1 MTEIFNCPRLAGE
14 VPAISSKSEAHRA
27 LICAALSDKP
37 SDISCTYTNNDILAT
52 ASCLNSLGA
61 DISYKSGVFHIEPIY
76 EPAHKADLDCGE
88 SGSTLRFMLPITAA
102 LGVHANIYMSGRLP
116 MRPLSPLYE
125 LLSDNGVKLSKQGS
139 TPLEVQGRF
148 VGGDFKIAANIS
160 SQFISGLLFALP
172 LCNSASTLTLTEK
185 IESQDYISMTLDAQ
199 RRFSVD
205 IKQVENTKFIID
217 PKQKYSPKGNIC
229 IGGDWSNAAFFLCAG
244 ALSDEGVC
252 VSGLDLCSHQGDKR
266 ILDVLKNMGAN
277 VAVSNS
283 NVTVKKGELREI
295 ELDASDIPDLVPI
308 IATVASVSRGKSVI
322 YNAGRLRLKESDRI
336 ESVCNML
343 SSLGS
348 DIIPT
353 NDGMIIYGKED
364 LVGGRVDSCADHR
377 IAMSA
382 AIAST
387 VCKNAVV
394 IDGFEAVNKS
404 YPDFKN
410 HFLSI
415 DQNR

>member
-1 MTEIFNCPRLAGE
+1 MTEIFNCPRLSGQ

-37 SDISCTYTNNDILAT
+37 SDITCTYTNNDILAT
-52 ASCLNSLGA
+52 VSCLNSLGA
-61 DISYKSGVFHIEPIY
+61 DISYKNGVFHIEPIY
-76 EPAHKADLDCGE
+76 EPVADARLDCGE
-88 SGSTLRFMLPITAA
+88 SGSTLRFMLPIVAA
-102 LGVHANIYMSGRLP
+102 LGVHASIYMSGRLP
-116 MRPLSPLYE
+116 QRPLSPLYE
-125 LLSDNGVKLSKQGS
+125 LLSDNGARLSKQGS
-139 TPLEVQGRF
+139 VPLEVSGRF
-148 VGGDFKIAANIS
+148 VGGDYTIAANIS

-172 LCNSASTLTLTEK
+172 LCSTLSTITLTDK
-185 IESQDYISMTLDAQ
+185 IESEDYISMTLDAQ

-205 IKQVENTKFIID
+205 IKQDGAKFIID
-217 PKQKYSPKGNIC
+217 AGQRYSPKGNVC

-244 ALSDEGVC
+244 ALSEDGVC
-252 VSGLDLCSHQGDKR
+252 VSGLDLSSHQGDKR
-266 ILDVLKNMGAN
+266 ILDVLKSMGADITAKN
-277 VAVSNS
+277 DS
-283 NVTVKKGELREI
+283 VTVKRGELKGI
-295 ELDASDIPDLVPI
+295 ELDASNIPDLVPI

-348 DIIPT
+348 DIT
-353 NDGMIIYGKED
+353 HTDDGMVIYGKES
-364 LVGGRVDSCADHR
+364 LAGGRVDSCSDHR

-394 IDGFEAVNKS
+394 IDNFEAVNKS
-404 YPDFKN
+404 YPDFKK
-410 HFLSI
+410 HFLSLV
-415 DQNR
+415 QNI

>member
-1 MTEIFNCPRLAGE
+1 MTEIFNCPRLSGQ

-37 SDISCTYTNNDILAT
+37 SDITCTYTNNDILAT
-52 ASCLNSLGA
+52 VSCLNSLGA
-61 DISYKSGVFHIEPIY
+61 DISYKNGVFHIEPIY
-76 EPAHKADLDCGE
+76 EPVADARLDCGE
-88 SGSTLRFMLPITAA
+88 SGSTLRFMLPIVAA
-102 LGVHANIYMSGRLP
+102 LGVHASIYMSGRLP
-116 MRPLSPLYE
+116 QRPLSPLYE
-125 LLSDNGVKLSKQGS
+125 LLSDNGARLSKQGS
-139 TPLEVQGRF
+139 VPLEVSGKF
-148 VGGDFKIAANIS
+148 VGGDCTIAANIS

-172 LCNSASTLTLTEK
+172 LCSTLSTITLTDK
-185 IESQDYISMTLDAQ
+185 IESEDYISMTLDAQ

-205 IKQVENTKFIID
+205 IKQDGAKFIID
-217 PKQKYSPKGNIC
+217 AGQRYSPKGNVC

-244 ALSDEGVC
+244 ALSEDGVC
-252 VSGLDLCSHQGDKR
+252 VSGLDLSSHQGDKR
-266 ILDVLKNMGAN
+266 ILDVLKSMGADITAKN
-277 VAVSNS
+277 DS
-283 NVTVKKGELREI
+283 VTVKRGELKGI
-295 ELDASDIPDLVPI
+295 ELDASNIPDLVPI

-348 DIIPT
+348 DITPT
-353 NDGMIIYGKED
+353 DDGMVIYGKES
-364 LVGGRVDSCADHR
+364 LAGGRVDSCSDHR

-394 IDGFEAVNKS
+394 IDNFEAVNKS
-404 YPDFKN
+404 YPDFKK
-410 HFLSI
+410 HFLSLV
-415 DQNR
+415 QNI